1 MSTIRR
7 NGPAVWIYRCR
18 ENGPAGKVS
27 RRGVLVLPDDAE
39 LFADGADSTTCSSA
53 GYRRVRR
60 GSPIC
65 ERRDKVR
72 AGRPAEIIGDN
83 PFSLVGGT
91 GAIWIRANGRP
102 GQVILKAVHPYLG
115 TQHAQIEIK
124 AAPEEAV

>member
-39 LFADGADSTTCSSA
+39 LFADGADST
-53 GYRRVRR
+53 RVALRVTD
-60 GSPIC
+60 
-65 ERRDKVR
+65 EFDAVR
-72 AGRPAEIIGDN
+72 PFANDAIRFELEGPAEIIGDN

-102 GQVILKAVHPYLG
+102 GQVILKVVHPYLG